1 MRWEERTKRMM
12 EVYCG
17 NVKDPLEIVS
27 LKLDLFYPLA
37 KLPEAVEKIVSE
49 NGNASS
55 SCLKYLSRSE
65 LIEIEKTCTENLVL
79 SRAALNPFYMA
90 GRVDFEVRKLLSEK
104 ASILQRLSV
113 WTRYR
118 LVQAIADNIWQ
129 NIFDALLDDPKIRKL
144 RNILLQLQQEL
155 KLENQNC
162 AHLKV
167 IGININHLI

>member
-1 MRWEERTKRMM
+1 MRWEERAERM
-12 EVYCG
+12 VDLYCS

-79 SRAALNPFYMA
+79 SRAALNAFYIA
-90 GRVDFEVRKLLSEK
+90 GRVDFEVRKIFSEK
-104 ASILQRLSV
+104 ASILQRLNT

-118 LVQAIADNIWQ
+118 LVQAIADNVWQ
-129 NIFDALLDDPKIRKL
+129 NIFDALLDDPEIRKL
-144 RNILLQLQQEL
+144 RNVLLQDFFVDG
-155 KLENQNC
+155 K
-162 AHLKV
+162 K
-167 IGININHLI
+167 